1 MIKVIDSTSL
11 FEIVQEKAQLFS
23 GHRLLMIQI
32 LDREFYSFGI
42 VELIADKSGREVA
55 LLIFNHI

>member
-1 MIKVIDSTSL
+1 MVKVIDSTSL

-32 LDREFYSFGI
+32 LDGEFYSFGI
-42 VELIADKSGREVA
+42 VELIADKSRREVA